1 MYLNHVLGGVR
12 QGGAR
17 RVASQPIAKMTIDS
31 ELCTTVLLERLR
43 KSDRSLGDCCL
54 CLQHIFK
61 DQPWLLRVSGETRS
75 AACDSQAY
83 RLNVPPVNSTHI
95 STHTD
100 ATQTL
105 LTWEL

>member
-1 MYLNHVLGGVR
+1 MYLNHNL
-12 QGGAR
+12 GGAR
-17 RVASQPIAKMTIDS
+17 RIVSQPVAKITIAMAMM
-31 ELCTTVLLERLR
+31 LEKLR

-54 CLQHIFK
+54 CLQHTVK

-75 AACDSQAY
+75 IARNSKAY
-83 RLNVPPVNSTHI
+83 RSNVPSVKSAHI
-95 STHTD
+95 STHTE